1 MKYVNLIKEYML
13 FIVHCP
19 LTSFTGHNTDLPS
32 NSNVLKKVRVNIAF
46 TGTFFKEYSISF

>member
-19 LTSFTGHNTDLPS
+19 LTGFTGHNTDLPS
-32 NSNVLKKVRVNIAF
+32 NSNFLKRVRVNIAF